1 MHAIACSS
9 PSLQFR
15 VFRLSLLQDGDVGV
29 GVFPEDEEVLVG
41 GAGLGEGGAW
51 ERGHLARSLLFPTG
65 GRDARAPSYAG
76 FQCVRSAQAQVRQR
90 ADRLVQD
97 DARVVEN
104 FLEFGGCRGTLVRGQ
119 VRLAPQVDRVKGKV
133 QSLAER
139 VWAQPAQSASR
150 VIFRAMRP
158 AGSTRRRNEDSP
170 TAPPSRGRR
179 CPGCLPREGE
189 AESRRAPG
197 LPSLPNQTPVAGNL
211 SGWPLV
217 PAYGP

>member
-1 MHAIACSS
+1 MHAIACSR

-15 VFRLSLLQDGDVGV
+15 VFRLSFLQDGDVGV
-29 GVFPEDEEVLVG
+29 AVFPEDEEVLVG
-41 GAGLGEGGAW
+41 SAGLGEGGAW

-119 VRLAPQVDRVKGKV
+119 VRLAPQVDRVKGK
-133 QSLAER
+133 S
-139 VWAQPAQSASR
+139 
-150 VIFRAMRP
+150 
-158 AGSTRRRNEDSP
+158 G
-170 TAPPSRGRR
+170 
-179 CPGCLPREGE
+179 REGLGP
-189 AESRRAPG
+189 ASPISQSRDFSCDAARRIHTTTERRQPYGASQSRA
-197 LPSLPNQTPVAGNL
+197 
-211 SGWPLV
+211 
-217 PAYGP
+217 